1 MDRLP
6 DTSLRSRGD
15 RSWTEDASS
24 PSSWGHCS
32 SSAATPPG
40 PCPPIAS
47 PGPHSPLGGDRKRS
61 RPTRDRDPMAAY
73 CFTDI
78 LDRLTPR
85 NYHDLELAY
94 ARNDRRLPSKR
105 VLRDLS
111 TAINISQSKIR
122 KWFLQRIHRDE
133 TPPVTAAA
141 PAPAVP
147 SPGAAEL
154 RIDERLGQLE
164 DRIQLV
170 NNQLGMLEATLQGIQ
185 LQLSTA
191 LVLHQL

>member
-1 MDRLP
+1 
-6 DTSLRSRGD
+6 
-15 RSWTEDASS
+15 
-24 PSSWGHCS
+24 
-32 SSAATPPG
+32 
-40 PCPPIAS
+40 
-47 PGPHSPLGGDRKRS
+47 
-61 RPTRDRDPMAAY
+61 MAAY

-111 TAINISQSKIR
+111 TAISISQSKIR

-133 TPPVTAAA
+133 TPP
-141 PAPAVP
+141 APAVP
-147 SPGAAEL
+147 SPGSAEL

-170 NNQLGMLEATLQGIQ
+170 NNRLGMLEATLQGIQ
-185 LQLSTA
+185 QQLSTA